1 MLKIAHRG
9 YSHKYIDNSIDAFIG
24 AIEEGFDMIE
34 TDIQLCKN
42 NDIVVF
48 HDNMINNKEI
58 IDMTLLELEELGIIS
73 LKTFFNLIDTL
84 YIEVYL
90 DLKGTIQLAN
100 MLIEFI
106 YNNDDIIYL
115 PNISIASFNRNML
128 HIIKNSGLCVKL
140 GYITSSNYTDQEWCL
155 LTHIVDFVSMS
166 AEQLNHETIHYLHTL
181 NKYIFAYTCRNM
193 NGLKYIKQFDID
205 GIVSNIVIE

>member
-90 DLKGTIQLAN
+90 DLKGTSQLAN
-100 MLIEFI
+100 ML
-106 YNNDDIIYL
+106 
-115 PNISIASFNRNML
+115 
-128 HIIKNSGLCVKL
+128 
-140 GYITSSNYTDQEWCL
+140 
-155 LTHIVDFVSMS
+155 VDF
-166 AEQLNHETIHYLHTL
+166 ECD
-181 NKYIFAYTCRNM
+181 FAQGYFWSKALPKREFVTFVEEFNAA
-193 NGLKYIKQFDID
+193 N
-205 GIVSNIVIE
+205 NT